1 MNAVRTQIDLG
12 LRLLDDQ
19 LLDSEEHRCGR
30 VDDIQLKGSP
40 GSRTQVSALLSG
52 SASWTKRLRQPFAGV
67 IAGFAPAYVHCI
79 PWSDVTAVGTAVHLS
94 RTAEE
99 IGLEAADG
107 RNVQWLGSPPR
118 GTVLVSELLR
128 SSIVTEAGEKIGRA
142 RDVRV
147 ERQTELPDERVNE
160 DWRVIGLIS
169 GHAGWQERIGLSPE
183 EDPNEG
189 ESFIPWDSVTEIGD
203 GILTVSGVKLS

>member
-1 MNAVRTQIDLG
+1 MSAVGIQIDLG

-19 LLDSEEHRCGR
+19 LLDSEDHRCGR
-30 VDDIQLKGSP
+30 VDDIQLEGAP

-52 SASWTKRLRQPFAGV
+52 SGSWTNRLRQPFGGM

-79 PWSDVTAVGTAVHLS
+79 PWSDVTAVGTAVQLS
-94 RTAEE
+94 RTAAE
-99 IGLEAADG
+99 IGLEANDG
-107 RNVQWLGSPPR
+107 RNVRWLGSPPR
-118 GTVLVSELLR
+118 GTILVSELLR
-128 SSIVTEAGEKIGRA
+128 STIVTEAGEKIGRA

-147 ERQTELPDERVNE
+147 ERQTKLPDERVNE

-169 GHAGWQERIGLSPE
+169 GRGGWQERIGLSPE
-183 EDPNEG
+183 GDPNEG

-203 GILTVSGVKLS
+203 GILTVSGGASG